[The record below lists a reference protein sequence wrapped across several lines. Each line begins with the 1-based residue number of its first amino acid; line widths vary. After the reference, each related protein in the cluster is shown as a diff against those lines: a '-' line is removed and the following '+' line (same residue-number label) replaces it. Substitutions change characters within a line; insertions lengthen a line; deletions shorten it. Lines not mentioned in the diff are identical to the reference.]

1 MARKTNSSPTKQ
13 DRRAVR
19 SKRLIIDALRELVL
33 EKDYKDISI
42 SDIVERADIG
52 RATFYAHFEDK
63 DHLGRFMFGK
73 LLTQI
78 EQEIQEILDDGKN
91 KVNIYQSLVP
101 SLALFRIAKEKH
113 RWFKMNATNP
123 EIGLGM
129 LVNPLVNRLEARLRL
144 MNPPPANDHIPTH
157 LSVMYLISALVAL
170 LTNWVIED
178 MPLPP
183 ESMDSIYQTLAEP
196 TLKRLTS
203 FQNR

>member
-63 DHLGRFMFGK
+63 DHLGRFMFGM
-73 LLTQI
+73 LMTQV
-78 EQEIQEILDDGKN
+78 EQEIQEILDNGKN
-91 KVNIYQSLVP
+91 EVNTYQSLVP
-101 SLALFRIAKEKH
+101 SMALFRIAKEKH

-129 LVNPLVNRLEARLRL
+129 LVDPLVNRLEAQLSPS
-144 MNPPPANDHIPTH
+144 NEDIPTH
-157 LSVMYLISALVAL
+157 LAAMYLISALVAL

-183 ESMDSIYQTLAEP
+183 KSMDSIYQTLAEP

>member
-19 SKRLIIDALRELVL
+19 SKRLIVDALRELVL

-73 LLTQI
+73 LLTQL
-78 EQEIQEILDDGKN
+78 EREIQCILDEIESEAN
-91 KVNIYQSLVP
+91 AYQSLVP
-101 SLALFRIAKEKH
+101 SLALFRIAQEKH

-123 EIGLGM
+123 EIGLGL
-129 LVNPLVNRLEARLRL
+129 LVEPLVNRIEGQLGA
-144 MNPPPANDHIPTH
+144 MDSHPSKDHIPTH
-157 LSVMYLISALVAL
+157 LSATYLVSALVAL
-170 LTNWVIED
+170 LTDWVMED
-178 MPLPP
+178 MPLSP
-183 ESMDSIYQTLAEP
+183 ETMDSIYQTLAEP
-196 TLKRLTS
+196 TLKQLTN
-203 FQNR
+203 F